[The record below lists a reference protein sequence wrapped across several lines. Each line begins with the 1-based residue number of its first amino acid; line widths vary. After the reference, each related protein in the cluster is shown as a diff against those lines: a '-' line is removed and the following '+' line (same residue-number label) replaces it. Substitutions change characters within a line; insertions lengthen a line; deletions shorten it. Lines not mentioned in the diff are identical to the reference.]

1 MTHDLIE
8 LTEDEFDKRY
18 PLRTNHLNP
27 HATWAFDDGGGCLFE
42 TFGEELEFVR
52 KQHPSTV
59 WTLVDG
65 EDGDM
70 YVHSGMHFVNRIGYL
85 ISLAAFPEGVDI
97 QVHVPMQRE
106 EVEDAEPS
114 TEDASSR
121 ITHTPGPWDYRPEQ
135 DGKPITNG
143 ALAIAYMDAYRPE
156 DDDGGA
162 WEKESEAN
170 ARRIVAAVNGCE
182 GLSTE
187 SLESGIVAE
196 TRDALQAASDWIDTQ
211 TLVPRTDIQARL
223 RAVIAKA
230 ASDWRPA

>member
-1 MTHDLIE
+1 MKNELIE

-27 HATWAFDDGGGCLFE
+27 HATWAFGDAGGCLFE
-42 TFGEELEFVR
+42 TFGEELDFVR

-85 ISLAAFPEGVDI
+85 VSLAAVPEGVDI
-97 QVHVPMQRE
+97 QVHIPMQRE
-106 EVEDAEPS
+106 EVEDAEPG

-121 ITHTPGPWDYRPEQ
+121 ITHTPGPWDYRSEE

-143 ALAIAYMDAYRPE
+143 TIAIAYMDAYEPE
-156 DDDGGA
+156 EDDGGES
-162 WEKESEAN
+162 EKETEAN
-170 ARRIVAAVNGCE
+170 ARRIVAAVNACE

-187 SLESGIVAE
+187 SLELGIVTE
-196 TRDALQAASDWIDTQ
+196 LRDALQAASDWIDTQ
-211 TLVPRTDIQARL
+211 TFVPRTGIQARV
-223 RAVIAKA
+223 RAAIAKA
-230 ASDWRPA
+230 TSGRRPA